1 MIPPH
6 IHYCWFGGAKK
17 PRLAEKCIAS
27 WKKHCPGYEITEWN
41 ESNFDIS
48 AYPYAEYCLKNR
60 KWAFL
65 SDFVRLDVVNR
76 YGGIYFDTD
85 VEAVRSFDPL
95 LEYGA
100 FYGFE
105 NDDNI
110 ATGLGFG
117 AEPGHIT
124 VAAMEEQ
131 YLSLLPDENGVFPT
145 VTCPVL
151 NTKALVPLGLE
162 KNGQLQTVAGAV
174 ILPTEYLN
182 PYDDPTGRLLR
193 TDNTYSIHWYS
204 KSWMSRATVFR
215 SMLTKPFHRVFG
227 KDCFRH
233 FRLPLEGKV
242 SSSTASGT
250 TTDEVSADL
259 NHSADA
265 ESENRNERNK

>member
-117 AEPGHIT
+117 AEPGAYNRHGDGRT
-124 VAAMEEQ
+124 V
-131 YLSLLPDENGVFPT
+131 SLPSPRRKRRFPDGHLP
-145 VTCPVL
+145 
-151 NTKALVPLGLE
+151 
-162 KNGQLQTVAGAV
+162 
-174 ILPTEYLN
+174 
-182 PYDDPTGRLLR
+182 
-193 TDNTYSIHWYS
+193 
-204 KSWMSRATVFR
+204 RA
-215 SMLTKPFHRVFG
+215 
-227 KDCFRH
+227 
-233 FRLPLEGKV
+233 
-242 SSSTASGT
+242 
-250 TTDEVSADL
+250 
-259 NHSADA
+259 
-265 ESENRNERNK
+265 